1 MLKRIEIQ
9 SKTLLITLL
18 SVLLLGLVGCT
29 ANHHSDG
36 KTIQNISA
44 DFRVGGFFGTSY
56 YVKIKDNVLSYRTYS
71 RGITSEWQKQTLSAD
86 DIKSLEN
93 KLIELG
99 VANWDKQYRDSRIMD
114 GTQWAVH
121 FSSKK
126 IKVKSK
132 GSNKYP
138 DTYKALIRYI
148 SKVLLKGKSY
158 G

>member
-1 MLKRIEIQ
+1 MLKQIGKQSNSLRILLL
-9 SKTLLITLL
+9 SALLI
-18 SVLLLGLVGCT
+18 GLVACT

-36 KTIQNISA
+36 KLIQNISA
-44 DFRVGGFFGTSY
+44 DFRVGGFLGNSY
-56 YVKIKDNVLSYRTYS
+56 YVKIKDSVLSYRTSS
-71 RGITSEWQKQTLSAD
+71 RGITSEWQKQMLSAD

-99 VANWDKQYRDSRIMD
+99 VAKWDKQYRDLRIMD
-114 GTQWAVH
+114 GTQWSIH

-126 IKVKSK
+126 IKVKSN

-138 DTYKALIRYI
+138 DTYKALISYI
-148 SKVLLKGKSY
+148 SKVLLKGKPF